1 MQKMENTVSI
11 AYLVSVCF
19 LIYVIY
25 SITFIL
31 VLDNTKYCIIIVEVM
46 LVNTQFKKGVLE
58 LIVLLCVY
66 KKDMY
71 GYELVSEVSKVINVN
86 EGTIYPL
93 LKRLTNEHYFETY
106 LSESTEG
113 PPRKYYRITGNGK
126 TRTTELL
133 QEWNEFH
140 EQVSRF
146 IKESEID
153 DER

>member
-1 MQKMENTVSI
+1 MQS
-11 AYLVSVCF
+11 
-19 LIYVIY
+19 
-25 SITFIL
+25 
-31 VLDNTKYCIIIVEVM
+31 TKGIIIVEVM

-93 LKRLTNEHYFETY
+93 LKRLTNEHLILETY